1 MSTIEQGNSGQNIN
15 QLTPTKFENGMALPI
30 VDTSAPPSEFNSLA
44 IDSFTGNFV
53 YNVSGAWFD
62 TKIYSKDY
70 TDTKFNQ
77 ALGATFGGS
86 VVPSSN
92 PAPTTDYFAFGTQ
105 TGTYTNMGALVLPS
119 NSFGIFSYIA
129 DTTTW
134 SLSYTTFAAPATVL
148 DPTNTTDSQS
158 GKSVSDFVE
167 LNYLSKNVSNT
178 IGLAP
183 DSTYTSTTGSLS
195 TRLLYLPI
203 GVSGDMTQLK
213 LWSNAAGTLPCYIYS
228 RVGDVF
234 TIKSTHNITI
244 PSTGLIT
251 ITTGLPTGL
260 LPTDYFGFYQTNA
273 YAKVGFKSGSSDTWA
288 VSGAGPASGV
298 TFKHITTA
306 DFAIQITVANSGT
319 SEDAIDAKI
328 DFVQDQLPEILSSST
343 DYATYSSASTSL
355 STRIMQTPV
364 EIDGIITTIKT
375 NYTRGGII
383 KFKVLSRNLDGTF
396 NLVSEKSV
404 YAELGSQEIEVNM
417 PVLKGQFIGWYHG
430 VDAFIGFKSTSAN
443 WYQLANTDLQGNN
456 NTVTISTTVD
466 FAITLNIIPAK
477 FKSIVKDTPDPSVR
491 AALAPI
497 GTINNSVFMHPTTP
511 TLPAGWVNT
520 TGFIPTTTGLQ
531 SPASGSWATVTY
543 LDKLVV
549 LDEDISLLKVIINGA
564 TSIFSLVKASSQG
577 RGTAIEINCSNNTM
591 NLWTVLSGI
600 GVTPSSI
607 VKSVPI
613 PAITTGREYHVIM
626 KKAHQIYQ
634 FQFIDSITQAT
645 TTLNW
650 SAVGT
655 ATDMGIAWN
664 SPGVVFRQGDIKI
677 IEVNFSSQL
686 PRSPKLLIVGDSL
699 VDGDTIRTLAGGGYK
714 NRYAGLLAT
723 ALKNNVAIVARG
735 GETSTDFN
743 TKIADINAWFIA
755 PKYAV
760 YELGINDTSFA
771 TWQSNMLAFKDA
783 MDAKG
788 TETIL
793 VTLFPRVGREAFCLQ
808 VTNYIL
814 TSGFK
819 YVDQAKAVT
828 VGGDR
833 ITRNSALFLA
843 DELHLNPTG
852 HLVEYNQ
859 YTIDCPY
866 LFA

>member
-1 MSTIEQGNSGQNIN
+1 MSTVNQGNSQQNIN
-15 QLTPTKFENGMALPI
+15 QKSPTKFENGLSIPTVLI
-30 VDTSAPPSEFNSLA
+30 SNPPTEFNSLA
-44 IDSFTGNFV
+44 IDSATGNFI

-92 PAPTTDYFAFGTQ
+92 PAPTTDYYAFGTQ
-105 TGTYTNMGALVLPS
+105 AGTYTNMGGSVLPS

-134 SLSYTTFAAPATVL
+134 SLSYTSFAAPATVL
-148 DPTNTTDSQS
+148 DPANTTDSQS
-158 GKSVSDFVE
+158 GKSVADFVA
-167 LNYLSKNVSNT
+167 LNYLSKNISNT

-183 DSTYTSTTGSLS
+183 DSSYSSTTGSMS
-195 TRLLYLPI
+195 TRILYSPI
-203 GVSGDMTQLK
+203 GVSGDASNLE
-213 LWSNAAGTLPCYIYS
+213 LWANSSGILPCFIFS
-228 RVGDVF
+228 RVGNVF
-234 TIKSTHNITI
+234 TIKSTHNITV
-244 PSTGLIT
+244 PTTGLVS

-260 LPTDYFGFYQTNA
+260 LPTDYFGIYQTNA

-298 TFKHITTA
+298 TFNHITTA
-306 DFAIQITVANSGT
+306 DFAIRLTVKNSGT
-319 SEDAIDAKI
+319 DEDAIDAKI
-328 DFVQDQLPEILSSST
+328 DLVQDQLPEILSSST
-343 DYATYSSASTSL
+343 NYASYTSVSSTT
-355 STRIMQTPV
+355 STRIMYEPV
-364 EIDGIITTIKT
+364 GIDGIIHTFKT
-375 NYTRGGII
+375 NFTRGGLQ
-383 KFKVLSRNLDGTF
+383 KVKIVSKNPDGTF

-404 YAELGSQEIEVNM
+404 YAELGVQEVEINM
-417 PVLKGQFIGWYHG
+417 QASKGQHFAWLHST
-430 VDAFIGFKSTSAN
+430 DAFIGFKSASAN
-443 WYQLANTDLQGNN
+443 WYQMANTDLQGNN

-466 FAITLNIIPAK
+466 FGITLNIIPDN

-491 AALAPI
+491 PSLLPI
-497 GTINNSVFMHPTTP
+497 GTINNSVFTHPTTP

-520 TGFIPTTTGLQ
+520 TGFIPTTSGLQ

-549 LDEDISLLKVIINGA
+549 LDEDVSLLKVIINSA

-591 NLWTVLSGI
+591 NLWSVLSNI

-613 PAITTGREYHVIM
+613 PAITVGREYHVIM
-626 KKAHQIYQ
+626 RKTHQIYQ
-634 FQFIDSITQAT
+634 FQFIDSITQTT

-677 IEVNFSSQL
+677 VEVNFSSPL
-686 PRSPKLLIVGDSL
+686 PRSPKVLIVGDSL
-699 VDGDTIRTLAGGGYK
+699 VDGDTIRTLLGGGYK

-723 ALKNNVAIVARG
+723 ALKNNISIVARA
-735 GETSTDFN
+735 GETSTDVN
-743 TKIADINAWFIA
+743 DKLADIESWFIA
-755 PKYAV
+755 PKYAI
-760 YELGINDTSFA
+760 YELGINDTSFSVWEA
-771 TWQSNMLAFKDA
+771 NMLAFKAA

-793 VTLFPRVGREAFCLQ
+793 VTLFPRVGREEFCLQ

-828 VGGDR
+828 IGGDR
-833 ITRNSALFLA
+833 ITRNSDLFLA
-843 DELHLNPTG
+843 DNLHLNPTG

-866 LFA
+866 LFI